1 MKLRDHQTFLSLD
14 YEPNTVEV
22 ATGELDSFT
31 SVESWQR
38 ETKKLGQVATPAPVA
53 ALMAKWVMSAKPR
66 TVLDPAAGLGGLLA
80 ACRQLD
86 GRVQLVG
93 VERDVETLQ
102 RAKATAPSGAKLIL
116 ADYLKSDA
124 GRFDGIIANPP
135 YVKAQRLDYSENDW
149 RYFEERLGTRLDRL
163 TNLYA
168 LFLLKIWEDLAPGGR
183 SAVIL
188 PAEFL
193 NANFGEEIKERLV
206 LAIRPAALGVF
217 APSLN
222 LFADALT
229 TSAIVFLDQA
239 RSPEAPSWAKR
250 MESVEEAEAF
260 VCQLCAGAV
269 GRASQGCLDLTV
281 LNPRDKWLNLLFNG
295 KAPSNIALFPKR
307 VGDYFDCRRGI
318 ATGANDFFCLS
329 RAELREH
336 HLTEAHIDSCITK
349 AVDADGLVFTR
360 AKFEA
365 RVASDRR
372 CFLLHPSCNGQDLMR
387 YLKLGE
393 ARGIPQRY
401 LPSHRPVWYL
411 PENRAVADIWVAVF
425 SRESVKFILNTSGAK
440 NLTCF
445 HGLYAK
451 AGGEFLPALM
461 TLFLNSSDGRR
472 AFSQV
477 NRFYGGGLNKLEPKD
492 VEDMPCPV
500 MPKLSRNEAGELT
513 RTLAELEKLPLDE
526 RTARIDKLAARH
538 FADFRT
544 PSSWRATRRIVRCGS
559 RRFSIRTSTNSPS
572 SPIRRTARRKAPRFL
587 SGKPASSSW
596 L

>member
-1 MKLRDHQTFLSLD
+1 MKLRDKQTFLSLY

-22 ATGELDSFT
+22 ATGEADLVA
-31 SVESWQR
+31 SVEAWRR
-38 ETKKLGQVATPAPVA
+38 ETKQLGQVATPEPVA

-93 VERDVETLQ
+93 VERDVETL
-102 RAKATAPSGAKLIL
+102 RHAKAAAPRGAKLIL
-116 ADYLKSDA
+116 ADYLKADA
-124 GRFDGIIANPP
+124 GLFDGIIANPP
-135 YVKAQRLDYSENDW
+135 YVKAHRLDYSEQDW
-149 RYFEERLGTRLDRL
+149 RYFEERLGTPLDRL

-183 SAVIL
+183 AAVIL

-206 LAIRPAALGVF
+206 RVMRPPGLVVF

-229 TSAIVFLDQA
+229 TSAIVFLDKA
-239 RSPEAPSWAKR
+239 RSAEAPAWAKR
-250 MESVEEAEAF
+250 VESVEEAEEF
-260 VCQLCAGAV
+260 VCKLCAGSV
-269 GRASQGCLDLTV
+269 GRAGHCCLDLTV
-281 LNPRDKWLNLLFNG
+281 LKPRDKWLNLLFNE
-295 KAPSNIALFPKR
+295 KAQTDAAPFPKR
-307 VGDYFDCRRGI
+307 IGDYFDCRRGI
-318 ATGANDFFCLS
+318 ATGANDYFCLS

-336 HLTEAHIDSCITK
+336 HLTEAHVEPCITK
-349 AVDADGLVFTR
+349 AAHADGLVFTR
-360 AKFEA
+360 HKFDA
-365 RVASDRR
+365 LVANDRR
-372 CFLLHPSCNGQDLMR
+372 CFLLNPSRNGQDLLR

-393 ARGIPQRY
+393 ERGIPQRH

-411 PENRAVADIWVAVF
+411 PENRAVADIWAAVF
-425 SRESVKFILNTSGAK
+425 SRELVKFILNASGAK

-451 AGGEFLPALM
+451 PGCESLPPVM
-461 TLFLNSSDGRR
+461 TLFLNSSGGRW

-477 NRFYGGGLNKLEPKD
+477 NRFYGDGLNKLEPKD

-500 MPKLSRNEAGELT
+500 MPKLSRTEADELT
-513 RTLAELEKLPLDE
+513 RKLAELEKLPLDE
-526 RTARIDKLAARH
+526 RTARIDELAARY
-538 FADFRT
+538 FDANAGPEE
-544 PSSWRATRRIVRCGS
+544 PSSSQRRRVQSRHLAGRHTHRAVQV
-559 RRFSIRTSTNSPS
+559 P
-572 SPIRRTARRKAPRFL
+572 
-587 SGKPASSSW
+587 
-596 L
+596 